1 MKLYL
6 GVTDTQWFR
15 FLRAEQPEEVNFWQ
29 PGGGN
34 AFKVLPVGG
43 PFLFK
48 LKAPLN
54 AIGGLGFFA
63 SHTRLPLSVAWEF
76 FGRANGLVT
85 YAAFRDK
92 IMGYRRDG
100 QPNPV
105 IGCIVLADPVFF
117 EQEDWIP
124 VPADWSPNIVQG
136 KSYDTATAIGKELWS
151 KVQYTLQRYR
161 WMERQPEA
169 KRMLVMEPGEP
180 EYREVLSRVR
190 VGQGTFRTL
199 ITDAYQRRCAIS
211 GEKTLPALEA
221 AHIKPYAESGPH
233 AISNGLLLRSDL
245 HKLFDSGYMTVTPE
259 HRVEVIGRIKEEFE
273 NGREYYRYHGKPM
286 LILPEDLN
294 RQPDPRYIQWHNE
307 QVFNG

>member
-15 FLRAEQPEEVNFWQ
+15 FLWAEQLEEVNFWQ
-29 PGGGN
+29 P
-34 AFKVLPVGG
+34 
-43 PFLFK
+43 
-48 LKAPLN
+48 
-54 AIGGLGFFA
+54 
-63 SHTRLPLSVAWEF
+63 E
-76 FGRANGLVT
+76 
-85 YAAFRDK
+85 
-92 IMGYRRDG
+92 
-100 QPNPV
+100 
-105 IGCIVLADPVFF
+105 
-117 EQEDWIP
+117 E
-124 VPADWSPNIVQG
+124 
-136 KSYDTATAIGKELWS
+136 
-151 KVQYTLQRYR
+151 
-161 WMERQPEA
+161 

-233 AISNGLLLRSDL
+233 AVSNGLLLRSDL
-245 HKLFDSGYMTVTPE
+245 HKLFDSGYVTVTPQ
-259 HRVEVIGRIKEEFE
+259 HRVEVSSRIKEEFE

-286 LILPEDLN
+286 LILPEGIN